1 MATGTGGAGGE
12 GGAGGGDTGGA
23 GGTGMGGAGGAGGAG
38 MGGAGGGSAD
48 VEECLK
54 QAGNDACAQCACNNC
69 IEELKKCEDD
79 EGCKAIRQCA
89 QDNMCSGFGCL
100 QPCGDTINMYGGVGG
115 PSAML
120 ALELSQCVDMNCQ
133 QQCM

>member
-1 MATGTGGAGGE
+1 
-12 GGAGGGDTGGA
+12 
-23 GGTGMGGAGGAGGAG
+23 MGGAGGG

-48 VEECLK
+48 VQECLK
-54 QAGNDACAQCACNNC
+54 QAGGDMCRECACNNC
-69 IEELKKCEDD
+69 IKEVKDCEVDM
-79 EGCKAIRQCA
+79 GCKAIHQCSE
-89 QDNMCSGFGCL
+89 DNNCSGFGCL

-120 ALELSQCVDMNCQ
+120 ALALSQCVEMNCQ